1 MGKSAVHGLERLN
14 DLYNRKESVAKEYRK
29 QGKKIIGYLCY
40 FAPPELISAAGMVPY
55 RIMGRM
61 DDEIIQAHNY
71 VEPLG
76 CPYIRNCFEQDLK
89 GNLDFL
95 DGRIIPHS
103 CDTAQRLYG
112 IWKYYKGASYN
123 YCLNVP
129 HKVTPWSRDFFKR
142 ELTFFKESLEKYGGV
157 EITDEALRNAI
168 RLYNENRAMVRELY
182 DLRKEQPPRLS
193 GSDMFKTLIVGMAI
207 PPEEFK
213 ALLKEIL
220 AEVKNRPRGGEMRP
234 RILFWGCIIDDARLF
249 ELIEDCGSWIVSDD
263 TCIGTKSYLRRI
275 NTSHGLMEGLAKGYF
290 EEFRCPRTDRGPD
303 IHRFDYVL
311 DLVREYDVQGI
322 IGYTLSFCDPFK
334 LDYPD
339 MRDYLSEKEI
349 PMLLIDDD
357 YSLSHL
363 ESIRTRV
370 EAFIE
375 ILE

>member
-1 MGKSAVHGLERLN
+1 MGNSNAKGLKKL
-14 DLYNRKESVAKEYRK
+14 DHFYSTKESLAREQRK

-40 FAPPELISAAGMVPY
+40 FAPPELISAAGMLPY
-55 RIMGRM
+55 RIMGKM
-61 DDEIIQAHNY
+61 GDEIVQAHNY

-89 GNLDFL
+89 GKIDFL

-112 IWKYYKGASYN
+112 IWKHYKSASYN

-129 HKVTPWSRDFFKR
+129 HKVTPWSRDFFAR
-142 ELTFFKESLEKYGGV
+142 ELVFFKESLEEFGGV
-157 EITDEALRNAI
+157 EISDETLRKEI
-168 RLYNENRAMVRELY
+168 ERYNENRALVRELY
-182 DLRKEQPPRLS
+182 DLRREQPPRLS
-193 GSDMFKTLIVGMAI
+193 GTEMFKTLIVGMTI
-207 PPEEFK
+207 PPEDFNV
-213 ALLKEIL
+213 LLKEIL
-220 AEVKNRPRGGEMRP
+220 IEVKNRPADRQVRP
-234 RILFWGCIIDDARLF
+234 RIFFWGCILDDPKLF
-249 ELIEDCGSWIVSDD
+249 DLIEDSGAWIVTDD

-275 NTSHGLMEGLAKGYF
+275 DTSGDLMEGLTRGYF
-290 EEFRCPRTDRGPD
+290 EQFRCPRTDRGPD
-303 IHRFDYVL
+303 ISRFDYIL
-311 DLVREYDVQGI
+311 NMIEEYQADGV

-339 MRDYLSEKEI
+339 LRDYLHEKGI

-375 ILE
+375 TLQ